1 MYLEQ
6 EWVELP
12 NSNCW
17 NECHE
22 RGGQCAACESQDSD
36 ALAGYCCSGAN
47 HLGGDGAVL
56 NGDCPANAVAAVNSN
71 VHACVFLKE
80 NAFQPV
86 PPNGKVPSI
95 RPGLKR

>member
-12 NSNCW
+12 NSVCW
-17 NECHE
+17 GECHE
-22 RGGQCAACESQDSD
+22 KGGQCVACKSHDSD

-47 HLGGDGAVL
+47 HFGGDGAVS
-56 NGDCPANAVAAVNSN
+56 NGDCPANAVAAVNSTF
-71 VHACVFLKE
+71 HACVVLKE
-80 NAFQPV
+80 NATPPV
-86 PPNGKVPSI
+86 LPNGKVPGI